1 MSIYDIENELE
12 ELEGLILDVK
22 WMIAHGEFYDDTI
35 PNEDYL
41 MSLYE
46 RKEELRDRLRFAW
59 ADDEEEMNWRLDSGE
74 FEYPCDLYGLC
85 PYDEHCEYH
94 CYGNM
99 Y

>member
-1 MSIYDIENELE
+1 MSIWDIENELE

-22 WMIAHGEFYDDTI
+22 WQIQNGEADD
-35 PNEDYL
+35 DCL

-46 RKEELRDRLRFAW
+46 RREELRDRLRFAW

-85 PYDEHCEYH
+85 PYDEHCEHH

>member
-22 WMIAHGEFYDDTI
+22 WQIQNGEADD
-35 PNEDYL
+35 DYL
-41 MSLYE
+41 MSLCE
-46 RKEELRDRLRFAW
+46 RREELRDRLRFAW

-85 PYDEHCEYH
+85 PYDEHCDYH
-94 CYGNM
+94 CYGDM